1 MRGYNT
7 NTPGFPPSFFI
18 LPSLAWVYIFVS
30 AGQVLLSAVSRC
42 SASPSV
48 SERVFLM
55 YPWRCTPRPPTPMPS
70 CSLEI
75 TTTLLISYAPI
86 QNKNL
91 KKKIYCHKGLTIWPQ
106 TTSFG
111 SIWNSIFTGPQN
123 VLYYFHMLN
132 CAPSRASYTRTHQP
146 EVSIL
151 SSLSCLNSTS
161 PMKFP
166 LPSLPETLCPS
177 SKCLIFTC
185 LGHKKIN
192 IFNCKKIPC
201 NLLL

>member
-91 KKKIYCHKGLTIWPQ
+91 KKNYTVIKDLQSGHKLPLLAPFGIVFSLAPKMFCTIFICS
-106 TTSFG
+106 T
-111 SIWNSIFTGPQN
+111 
-123 VLYYFHMLN
+123 VLPLE
-132 CAPSRASYTRTHQP
+132 PPTHAHTNLKCP
-146 EVSIL
+146 FFL
-151 SSLSCLNSTS
+151 
-161 PMKFP
+161 
-166 LPSLPETLCPS
+166 LCPA
-177 SKCLIFTC
+177 
-185 LGHKKIN
+185 
-192 IFNCKKIPC
+192 
-201 NLLL
+201 